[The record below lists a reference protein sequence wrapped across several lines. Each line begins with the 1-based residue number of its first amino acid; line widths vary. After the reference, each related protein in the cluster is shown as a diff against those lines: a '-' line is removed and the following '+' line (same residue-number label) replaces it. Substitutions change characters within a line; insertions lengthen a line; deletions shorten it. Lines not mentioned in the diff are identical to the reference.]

1 MKVPAGSAGGRA
13 SYAVPVAVTST
24 DSGWK
29 VSGTITIHNPASMDA
44 SITDVSGAMGVGRA
58 RPAEMPR
65 PPSGTGLSS
74 SDLASLAN
82 MSQELTG
89 PHAPYMLIVY
99 VLIDKIKSGEL
110 KPGDRVPSVTEL
122 VGTYNVSHSTAR
134 RALAKL
140 KDMGLTDTVPGYA
153 TFVRL
158 PDQDEPS

>member
-1 MKVPAGSAGGRA
+1 METRPGSWRAGNHTRIAPGRF
-13 SYAVPVAVTST
+13 P
-24 DSGWK
+24 GRR
-29 VSGTITIHNPASMDA
+29 PDA
-44 SITDVSGAMGVGRA
+44 KTRSEI
-58 RPAEMPR
+58 
-65 PPSGTGLSS
+65 TGLSS

-99 VLIDKIKSGEL
+99 ALADKIKSGEL
-110 KPGDRVPSVTEL
+110 KPGDRMPSVTEL
-122 VGTYNVSHSTAR
+122 IQTYSVSHSTAR

-158 PDQDEPS
+158 PGQDRPS

>member
-1 MKVPAGSAGGRA
+1 MSAPAVLPAGTEGELPKA
-13 SYAVPVAVTST
+13 SSEITS
-24 DSGWK
+24 
-29 VSGTITIHNPASMDA
+29 
-44 SITDVSGAMGVGRA
+44 
-58 RPAEMPR
+58 
-65 PPSGTGLSS
+65 PSN

-99 VLIDKIKSGEL
+99 ALADKIKSGEL
-110 KPGDRVPSVTEL
+110 KPGERVPSVTEL
-122 VGTYNVSHSTAR
+122 VGTYSVSHSTAR

-158 PDQDEPS
+158 PDQDRA

>member
-1 MKVPAGSAGGRA
+1 MQPDPSYDPVPDLAALLRVLHWVRPIGLAYPGSAADLHDRA
-13 SYAVPVAVTST
+13 
-24 DSGWK
+24 GE
-29 VSGTITIHNPASMDA
+29 I
-44 SITDVSGAMGVGRA
+44 
-58 RPAEMPR
+58 
-65 PPSGTGLSS
+65 TGLAS
-74 SDLASLAN
+74 SDLTSLAN

-99 VLIDKIKSGEL
+99 VLVEKIKSGEL

-122 VGTYNVSHSTAR
+122 VGTYAVSHSTAR

-140 KDMGLTDTVPGYA
+140 KEMGLTDTVPGYA